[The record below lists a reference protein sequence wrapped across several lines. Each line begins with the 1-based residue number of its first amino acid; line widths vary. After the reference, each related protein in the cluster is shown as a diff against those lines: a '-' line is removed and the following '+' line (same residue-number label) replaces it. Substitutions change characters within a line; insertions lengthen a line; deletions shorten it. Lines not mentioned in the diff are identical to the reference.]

1 MGRHPDGVW
10 VVELAALSKAAWI
23 AHQVAAELGLTLPE
37 RGAPSPALVRQRPAI
52 SELQAELV
60 RSGRYPL
67 LVVDEVGDNRF
78 EPETANLF
86 FQLVLGQHSRPRPWP
101 MDLPLCARADNLP
114 IRFPCGGHDL
124 GHGGEGC
131 RSTGRART

>member
-1 MGRHPDGVW
+1 VGRHPNGVW
-10 VVELAALSKAAWI
+10 VVELAAALSKAAWI
-23 AHQVAAELGLTLPE
+23 AHQVAAEMGLTLPE

-67 LVVDEVGDNRF
+67 LVVDEMGDNRF

-86 FQLVLGQHSRPRPWP
+86 FQLVLGQHSRPATSRADGSAAVRKGGQPAYQISLWRPRPRPWW
-101 MDLPLCARADNLP
+101 
-114 IRFPCGGHDL
+114 
-124 GHGGEGC
+124 
-131 RSTGRART
+131 